1 MSNRC
6 VISKPSYT
14 QAIHRNRLRRVIKQP
29 PLLCWNKGGYK
40 EIVAI
45 SASIFLLYRIHT
57 IMSRWFSFLC
67 FYYVVDIRLCQRCFI
82 SKSSYTPSYLTPFYP
97 EHLKSRCAKPRFY
110 PLRSLNNPTRFLS
123 VMPFL
128 LRFFIVLWII
138 VANSQEKRRQKIVSS
153 FSLGLFTTI

>member
-1 MSNRC
+1 M
-6 VISKPSYT
+6 
-14 QAIHRNRLRRVIKQP
+14 
-29 PLLCWNKGGYK
+29 
-40 EIVAI
+40 
-45 SASIFLLYRIHT
+45 
-57 IMSRWFSFLC
+57 C

-128 LRFFIVLWII
+128 LRFLLLYHGFSWRTAKKKGGDKKSPPLISLVYLPPFSFIFKGFNNALRRRSKAQSVCIPLRINNI
-138 VANSQEKRRQKIVSS
+138 VEIFPFV
-153 FSLGLFTTI
+153 F

>member
-1 MSNRC
+1 MSN
-6 VISKPSYT
+6 
-14 QAIHRNRLRRVIKQP
+14 
-29 PLLCWNKGGYK
+29 
-40 EIVAI
+40 
-45 SASIFLLYRIHT
+45 
-57 IMSRWFSFLC
+57 
-67 FYYVVDIRLCQRCFI
+67 RCFI

-138 VANSQEKRRQKIVSS
+138 VAYNYKTKRRQKIASS
-153 FSLGLFTTI
+153 FFLVYLPPFSFYLQIFYNICRNFPKDCGSSTSSEIIMELVNAIAVSQNRYLASPAANPR

>member
-29 PLLCWNKGGYK
+29 PSPFWSKGGYK

-57 IMSRWFSFLC
+57 IMSRRFSFLR

-82 SKSSYTPSYLTPFYP
+82 SKSFYTPIHLIPFYP
-97 EHLKSRCAKPRFY
+97 ELLRSVCETIHSC

-138 VANSQEKRRQKIVSS
+138 VAYNK
-153 FSLGLFTTI
+153 